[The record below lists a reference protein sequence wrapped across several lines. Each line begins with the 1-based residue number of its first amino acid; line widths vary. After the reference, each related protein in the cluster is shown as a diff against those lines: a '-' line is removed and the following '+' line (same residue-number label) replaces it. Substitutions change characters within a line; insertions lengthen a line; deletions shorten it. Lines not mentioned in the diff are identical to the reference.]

1 MRLGQVI
8 GTVVATQKD
17 EGLVGSKLLVVQEML
32 PDGTLTDTYAVAIDT
47 VGAGKGEVVLC
58 VSGSSARLTQRTRN
72 TPVDTAI
79 IAIIDSV
86 EVHGRVTFQK
96 AKQ

>member
-1 MRLGQVI
+1 MRLGQVV

-32 PDGTLTDTYAVAIDT
+32 PDGTLTGTYAVAIDT

-79 IAIIDSV
+79 IAIVDSV
-86 EVHGRVTFQK
+86 EVHGKVTFQK